1 MTIEWQE
8 VIKATKEQ
16 LGVFRQEGFKPT
28 LRTMFY
34 RLYSLGLVPNTKQ
47 AYKKLSSHTVE
58 ARWLSV
64 FPKEGYVSLS
74 LDCFADNSRE
84 VVGDFNEVYW
94 TPQELID
101 ARINQL
107 QDTGKDYT
115 DYIPRWHNQSNYV
128 EVWLEKDAMV
138 GTFQSILRGLEVRI
152 VPMKG
157 FASMSFLYETVKRLR
172 HYRYLGKSI
181 HILYYGDFDPS
192 GDYMDTD
199 LLNRMAR
206 MQFNVTD
213 LDGTFERIAV
223 TPEQIEEHD
232 LPYDPDE
239 ETSDKMDGDP
249 RTNGFLEKYGKLYA
263 VELDALP
270 ALIPDVFRD
279 QLVIDKVE
287 DYYDEDI
294 YDELKDKYDS
304 EDVLKMLKTS
314 VKKLARSV

>member
-1 MTIEWQE
+1 MY
-8 VIKATKEQ
+8 
-16 LGVFRQEGFKPT
+16 L
-28 LRTMFY
+28 
-34 RLYSLGLVPNTKQ
+34 
-47 AYKKLSSHTVE
+47 
-58 ARWLSV
+58 
-64 FPKEGYVSLS
+64 
-74 LDCFADNSRE
+74 
-84 VVGDFNEVYW
+84 
-94 TPQELID
+94 TPQALID
-101 ARINQL
+101 SRINRL
-107 QDTGKDYT
+107 QKTDEDYT
-115 DYIPRWHNQSNYV
+115 DYIPRWYNQPKYV

-138 GTFQSILRGLEVRI
+138 GTFQSILRGIEVRI

-172 HYRYLGKSI
+172 HYLYLGKSI

-199 LLNRMAR
+199 LLNRMAK
-206 MQFNVTD
+206 MQFNITD

-270 ALIPDVFRD
+270 ALIPEIFKQ
-279 QLVIDKVE
+279 QLVIDAID

-294 YDELKDKYDS
+294 YDELVDKYDS
-304 EDVLKMLKTS
+304 KDVQKMLKTS
-314 VKKLARSV
+314 VKELTRSF